1 MKSKLQI
8 GCLLL
13 SASLILTFGLY
24 ATGLQL
30 NPTII
35 NGDVILCPDGSEVL
49 QTQIYDT
56 YQWYKNGSP
65 IPGATNPTYT
75 VFTSDFFSNFSVEVS
90 LGGQTAMSPSIF
102 VDVYAFIPPVVSSY
116 GSGYWGGWEMCE
128 YHELYFELLM
138 PYNTNIQW
146 FKDGQPIPGAN
157 SPVYEVSETGVYR
170 AEGAPDICPD
180 YIQITLPLSV
190 IVHVPPKPVITQ
202 VQDTLFTSAYPG
214 QWYAGNNPIAG
225 ATGEY
230 YVPQSAGYYSFEY
243 TDPNG
248 CTKISDRYYFTF
260 SPLNI
265 QAPRAEPE
273 KPVISRKE
281 NHLHI
286 SDGEGYMYRI
296 YNVQGAKIL
305 SGVITSEY
313 LNISSLTDGFYI
325 MHLQQ
330 NGNRVIHK
338 FIK

>member
-8 GCLLL
+8 RILLL
-13 SASLILTFGLY
+13 IVTLILAHSVY
-24 ATGLQL
+24 PSGLQL

-35 NGDVILCPDGSEVL
+35 NGDVMLCPDGTEL
-49 QTQIYDT
+49 LETQIYDT
-56 YQWYKNGSP
+56 YQWYKNGTP
-65 IPGATNPTYT
+65 ISGATDQTYT
-75 VFTSDFFSNFSVEVS
+75 VSTADVLSNFSVEVT
-90 LGGQTAMSPSIF
+90 LGNQTAMSPSIF
-102 VDVYAFIPPVVSSY
+102 VDGYVFIPPVVSIY
-116 GSGYWGGWEMCE
+116 GSGYWGHWEMCE

-170 AEGAPDICPD
+170 AEGAPDTCPD
-180 YIQITLPLSV
+180 YMQSSMPLSV
-190 IVHVPPKPVITQ
+190 IIHIPPKPVITQ
-202 VQDTLFTSAYPG
+202 VQDTLFTSVYPG

-230 YVPQSAGYYSFEY
+230 YVPQSPGYYSFEY

-248 CTKISDRYYFTF
+248 CIKMSDRYYFTF
-260 SPLNI
+260 STLSI
-265 QAPRAEPE
+265 EIPRAEPE
-273 KPVISRKE
+273 KPVISKKE

-286 SDGEGYMYRI
+286 SGGEGYMYRI
-296 YNVQGAKIL
+296 YNVQGADML
-305 SGVITSEY
+305 SGTITGEY
-313 LNISSLTDGFYI
+313 LNISFLTDGFYI

-330 NGNRVIHK
+330 NGNKVIHK